1 MPGVSALRV
10 VFVLAALGA
19 AGLAAPASAPAQRQ
33 ALETILQDDAA
44 LLHGPE
50 EDVRAAMAQVREFG
64 VDRVRLTA
72 GWSVLTRD
80 ADAKQR
86 PDFDAAD
93 PAAYEQA
100 RWAGL
105 DRAVRIATEQ
115 GLAVMVDVG
124 FWAPLWATEDSE
136 PARARTR
143 PDPRAY
149 ADFAVAVA
157 RRYDGTF
164 VPPAPK
170 PGEVVEPSQ
179 DESFLDG
186 VFEPI
191 PGARRQEPAASTTA
205 APPIELGP
213 LPRVDVVSLWNEPN
227 HQAFLQ
233 PLWQKRP
240 RGRATPVAPA
250 IYRAMVQAAYPAIKA
265 VRSDVKVLV
274 GATSSMG
281 DHTGRG
287 RNGVPPL
294 LFIRE
299 LACVD
304 RKLRRRRTGDCAGF
318 TPVPGDGWTHHPY
331 SLTTPPDRPSP
342 ATARD
347 NARMG
352 DLPRLTKLLDRLV
365 RLGRLAPALRSV
377 WLTEYG
383 YESHAYPG
391 RPVFGLDEQAVF
403 LSWAEYL
410 AWRNPRVKT
419 YAQFL
424 LRDLPYAGP
433 ANPVRRP
440 QGHWE
445 SGLLFADGRPKPM
458 AGSFRVGLH
467 AARLGRGRTE
477 LWGRVRGIAPGAE
490 ATVERRGGGGAW
502 RPVARGPIG
511 GRQVLVRRVRAV
523 RRARYRMLV
532 HSGEQTLTSFVV
544 RAR

>member
-1 MPGVSALRV
+1 MLGVRIVVVLAV
-10 VFVLAALGA
+10 VFAASF
-19 AGLAAPASAPAQRQ
+19 AAPAAAQRQ
-33 ALETILQDDAA
+33 ALETILQDDAE
-44 LLHGPE
+44 LLHGSDE
-50 EDVRAAMAQVREFG
+50 EVRTAMAQVREFG
-64 VDRVRLTA
+64 VDRIRITA

-80 ADAKQR
+80 ADSKQR
-86 PDFDAAD
+86 PDFDATN

-105 DRAVRIATEQ
+105 DRAVRLAGEQ
-115 GLAVMVDVG
+115 GLAVMIDVG
-124 FWAPLWATEDSE
+124 FWAPLWATRDTE
-136 PARARTR
+136 PSRARTF
-143 PDPRAY
+143 PDARAY

-164 VPPAPK
+164 VPPAPS
-170 PGEVVEPSQ
+170 PDEIVEPSEDQ
-179 DESFLDG
+179 SFLESLFDP
-186 VFEPI
+186 V
-191 PGARRQEPAASTTA
+191 GARRSERSPTPEP
-205 APPIELGP
+205 PVELGP
-213 LPRVDVVSLWNEPN
+213 LPRVDVLSLWNEPN

-233 PLWQKRP
+233 PLWKKKR
-240 RGRATPVAPA
+240 GKRARPVAPG

-265 VRSDVKVLV
+265 ARSDVKVLV

-287 RNGVPPL
+287 KSGIPPL

-304 RKLRRRRTGDCAGF
+304 RRLRPRQRGACRGF
-318 TPVPGDGWTHHPY
+318 APIPGDGWTHHPY

-342 ATARD
+342 KTARD

-352 DLPRLTKLLDRLV
+352 DLPRLTRLLARLA
-365 RLGRLAPALRSV
+365 RRGRVAPALRSV

-383 YESHAYPG
+383 YESRTYPG

-424 LRDLPYAGP
+424 LRDLPYVGP

-445 SGLLFADGRPKPM
+445 SGLLFADGTPKPM

-467 AARLGRGRTE
+467 AERLKRRRTE

-490 ATVERRGGGGAW
+490 ATLERRVRRGSWRRVGA
-502 RPVARGPIG
+502 GPIG
-511 GRQVLVRRVRAV
+511 GRRVLVRRVRTV
-523 RRARYRMLV
+523 KRARYRMLV
-532 HSGEQTLTSFVV
+532 RSGDRTLKSFAV